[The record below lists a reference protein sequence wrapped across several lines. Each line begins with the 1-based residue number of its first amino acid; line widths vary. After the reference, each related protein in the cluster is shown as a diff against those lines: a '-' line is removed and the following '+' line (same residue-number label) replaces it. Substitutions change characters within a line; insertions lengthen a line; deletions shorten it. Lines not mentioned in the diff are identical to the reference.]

1 MHALPDIP
9 DYELLA
15 RLGGGPYSD
24 VYSARALATG
34 TPRAVKVV
42 RDDGPDADAA
52 VLLAR
57 REARALRAVKSQ
69 HVVRLRDVHVGEAPY
84 YLVLDLLGGESLRE
98 RLARDYALDV
108 RTALWVARQTATG
121 LDAVHRAGFLHGDV
135 KPDNVQLDKGTA
147 ILLDLGFSRKPGAS
161 SDGYLLGTA
170 NYLAPELCGD
180 DPVADFAADWFS
192 FGVTLFETLAG
203 HLPVAGGN
211 VRETMEQRR
220 TNDLRLALDG
230 VAEAWPA
237 RLADLV
243 EALLHP
249 HAAARPNGTVVLR
262 ELIALEIAT
271 LGLRRAG

>member
-9 DYELLA
+9 GFELFA

-24 VYSARALATG
+24 VYSARALDANVL
-34 TPRAVKVV
+34 RAVKVV
-42 RDDGPDADAA
+42 RIDGPDADAA

-57 REARALRAVKSQ
+57 REARALRAVKSP
-69 HVVRLRDVHVGEAPY
+69 HVVRMRDAQVGEGPY

-98 RLARDYALDV
+98 RLVRDYALDL
-108 RTALWVARQTATG
+108 RTALWVARQTAAG

-135 KPDNVQLDKGTA
+135 KPDNVQLDNGTA
-147 ILLDLGFSRKPGAS
+147 ILLDLGFARKPGAS

-180 DPVADFAADWFS
+180 DPAADFSADWFS

-203 HLPVAGGN
+203 HLPASGGG
-211 VRETMEQRR
+211 VRETMERR
-220 TNDLRLALDG
+220 RSEDLRPALDG
-230 VAEAWPA
+230 VAGGWPP

-243 EALLHP
+243 DALLHP
-249 HAAARPNGTVVLR
+249 HAASRPRGAVVLR
-262 ELIALEIAT
+262 ELIALEIAM